1 MGAEQAAG
9 FVVAGAVGEGAGGGC
24 YLGAGGFC
32 AKRGG
37 GERDAGDLDVG
48 LVCLGMQVLVA
59 CYEEGVRFGDEDA
72 SLMGKRV
79 VIVLEEEVE
88 FGTVSQDGVGGFV
101 VDLERGGVF
110 RHLAETLIRIG
121 PRMTGVSML

>member
-1 MGAEQAAG
+1 
-9 FVVAGAVGEGAGGGC
+9 
-24 YLGAGGFC
+24 
-32 AKRGG
+32 
-37 GERDAGDLDVG
+37 
-48 LVCLGMQVLVA
+48 MQVLVA
-59 CYEEGVRFGDEDA
+59 CYEEGVGFGDEDA

-121 PRMTGVSML
+121 PRMTGVLML